1 MRNVLKLAG
10 WKLFSVNRVII
21 VNIARYV
28 TNDKARKVNIGKVI
42 SSCSKLWKWTLSAKY
57 ENFIN
62 FPRNPEFNRWIS
74 ITREKQSDKQSVL
87 RYFEFHYFHSFREP
101 FVSPFKFEHKK
112 PESTIVR
119 ISSLFIER
127 DISRFLIEKICILA
141 IHVYWIFIHGC
152 NRIKSN
158 LSNLHEYLMDK
169 QCLSPPAIRQMK
181 IDRSLPY
188 SRLNF
193 TNIFLSRVPILISRV
208 SSLTHHAVLRAREMS
223 DEWEIS
229 SIVSKIIFF

>member
-1 MRNVLKLAG
+1 MRNVLKLAS

-158 LSNLHEYLMDK
+158 LSNL
-169 QCLSPPAIRQMK
+169 QPWIFNGQTVSPSPRNQTNE
-181 IDRSLPY
+181 DRSLVALFAAEFY
-188 SRLNF
+188 EYLSFARANLN
-193 TNIFLSRVPILISRV
+193 ISRIIAD
-208 SSLTHHAVLRAREMS
+208 SPRRITRERNVGWMRN
-223 DEWEIS
+223 
-229 SIVSKIIFF
+229 FFDRF